1 MGLATCQ
8 PGQGLVA
15 SFIAPH
21 QPNDLTAQI
30 GFNKRSGR
38 VAAQHHQSWR
48 PGSTSVEGLDA
59 ASLDGILASADE
71 AKKIIDGIKK
81 TSKSLRDDL
90 AADLEDAPG
99 ITVLILDLGLE
110 LAEMNKRRAKA
121 KFAALSARREVFEE
135 SLVHADIAAQ
145 FVRIAQSKI
154 TSDDF
159 DRTLRL
165 EIEIDRESMI
175 ARDDVT
181 IATDAVFFKLLVLR
195 LYVSATWLVEYQ
207 KAVLPVRLGQIA
219 HSESIAES
227 RVNDEAWQAMIKSG
241 IDALVEYHKGGLKKE
256 DLANFL
262 RLAQTVAL
270 FFIAE

>member
-1 MGLATCQ
+1 M
-8 PGQGLVA
+8 
-15 SFIAPH
+15 
-21 QPNDLTAQI
+21 
-30 GFNKRSGR
+30 
-38 VAAQHHQSWR
+38 
-48 PGSTSVEGLDA
+48 
-59 ASLDGILASADE
+59 ASADE